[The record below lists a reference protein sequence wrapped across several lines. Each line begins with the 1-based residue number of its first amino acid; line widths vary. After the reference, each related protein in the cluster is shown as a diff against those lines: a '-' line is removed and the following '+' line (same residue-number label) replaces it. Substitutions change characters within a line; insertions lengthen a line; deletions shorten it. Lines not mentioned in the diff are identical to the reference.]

1 MPTETYVPIATNT
14 LSSNAASYTFSSIPQ
29 TYTDLIL
36 LVSNAKS
43 TISGYGF
50 TFGVNGDTG
59 SNYSGQGIAA
69 SGASPIGAWRYSN
82 TFGSTW
88 VGGWAAGMSNTTPSQ
103 ATIHFQNYSN
113 TTTYKSIIGEYY
125 ASAKS
130 TEASIW
136 LWRGSTGSATQAIN
150 QITIYSQLGGASLAA
165 GTTFTLY
172 GIH

>member
-1 MPTETYVPIATNT
+1 MPTKTYVPIATNT

-29 TYTDLIL
+29 IYTDLIL
-36 LVSNAKS
+36 VVSNAKS
-43 TISGYGF
+43 TINGYGF

-59 SNYSGQGIAA
+59 SNYSGQGIANN
-69 SGASPIGAWRYSN
+69 GLTTINAWRYSN

-88 VGGWAAGMSNTTPSQ
+88 VGGWTAGMSNTTPSQ
-103 ATIHFQNYSN
+103 ATIHFQNYAN
-113 TTTYKSIIGEYY
+113 TTTYKTIVGEYY

-136 LWRGSTGSATQAIN
+136 LWRGSTGSAAQAIN
-150 QITIYSQLGGASLAA
+150 QITIYSQTGGGNIAS
-165 GTTFTLY
+165 GTVFTLY

>member
-1 MPTETYVPIATNT
+1 MPTKTYVPIATTT

-36 LVSNAKS
+36 QISNAKS
-43 TISGYGF
+43 TINGYGF

-59 SNYSGQGIAA
+59 NNYSGQGL
-69 SGASPIGAWRYSN
+69 SGNGTLMQAFRYSN

-88 VGGWAAGMSNTTPSQ
+88 VGGWLAGMSDTTPSQ
-103 ATIHFQNYSN
+103 ATLNFQNYAN
-113 TTTYKSIIGEYY
+113 TTTYKTIVGEYGS
-125 ASAKS
+125 AAKS

-150 QITIYSQLGGASLAA
+150 QITIYSQTGGANIAS
-165 GTTFTLY
+165 GTVMTLY